1 MDHTSWIFIGI
12 PIAVNLA
19 VFAYYFG
26 GLAQRIRILES
37 DFEKMVQT
45 YTRVDDRTH
54 VLAVVMGKV
63 ETQVA
68 SLCDHLRDHHSECPL
83 SPGGRHRNRVDEMSA
98 VST

>member
-12 PIAVNLA
+12 PIFVNLA

-68 SLCDHLRDHHSECPL
+68 SLCDHLRDHHAECPL
-83 SPGGRHRNRVDEMSA
+83 SSGARFRPRAEDALSQG
-98 VST
+98 T